1 MQMHGKRLPLVE
13 FSSPE
18 FCLPLA
24 QNANPQPPVWN
35 LDISNLNITKS
46 SVQQTIF
53 FTSVTVNHTGK
64 VLDKTK
70 PRCSEQILPVL

>member
-1 MQMHGKRLPLVE
+1 MLSGFDLYPRWVPMIFDMIFAALFGKWNWFVQMHGKRLPRVE

-35 LDISNLNITKS
+35 LDISNHNITKS
-46 SVQQTIF
+46 SV
-53 FTSVTVNHTGK
+53 
-64 VLDKTK
+64 
-70 PRCSEQILPVL
+70 

>member
-1 MQMHGKRLPLVE
+1 MQMHGKRLPRVE

-35 LDISNLNITKS
+35 LDISNHNITKS
-46 SVQQTIF
+46 VLGIINDFLYLSD
-53 FTSVTVNHTGK
+53 SKMYGK
-64 VLDKTK
+64 GA
-70 PRCSEQILPVL
+70 R